1 MNSLNFICNQNQK
14 LLKFYKKLL
23 KSVEAYEK
31 SISIIIQ
38 GPLNLRS
45 IEAIPDYIKY
55 GEVIVSCWDTDDIS
69 LLDKYKDKI
78 KIIVNKYSDAL
89 PFARK
94 THLTNPIILQYHSAY
109 NGIKKSSGNFCIKL
123 RSDERFPNLD
133 NLIKKL
139 ISNRDNENSW
149 FKIITSNIYFRYDK
163 QKKFHP
169 SDHIVAG
176 CKTRMKEIYKKCLF
190 KCKHGFYNN
199 IGPEQLLGICTIE
212 TYFDKNNK
220 TWDRAIPEHSVSLMQ
235 KHFDI
240 IKISDLPNR
249 IWTSSYRKY
258 AKLTQEEDW
267 CHHINHLDK

>member
-23 KSVEAYEK
+23 KSVEAYEQ

-139 ISNRDNENSW
+139 ISNRDSENW

-267 CHHINHLDK
+267 CHYINHLDK